1 MKLFLFI
8 VLSIVS
14 CTSSFNV
21 LLVSTPPAGHS
32 FHMLALGEELVRRG
46 HNVTFCSVDGYMNMK
61 DKSEERGMLYLSAG
75 ELEVD
80 SQARSEFIQQ
90 ATKMSIKS
98 IKAIKSIPMLIA
110 NLTKHSGLNPIIEHL
125 LKIDIKQWDIVI
137 VEEMLRY
144 SVPCIAKL
152 NNVKVISTG
161 SQEFNSRQLWT
172 VPLLGSGASDNMK
185 FHERMFSTVL
195 RGGLK
200 LLNERILLGS
210 ELTNPICEE
219 VFSWSPSEGW
229 EFPLIVTTVMGLY
242 YPRIIPPMTQY
253 VGPILSQDAINKPLP
268 NDIMEWLNSKNER
281 SVIYISM
288 GSAFGASLS
297 MAKAFIEGTRYTE
310 YSVMWSLNKF
320 SFHVIDNVDLDEKKY
335 YVSSWIPQV
344 NVLQHKSISMGIVH
358 GGANGIHEALY
369 FGVPLIVLPQFGD
382 QFDRATEVENAG
394 VGIKLLSHQVT
405 PTAIKE
411 GIDKLNSGEYHVNA
425 QRMKAIMRNAGGVNK
440 AADLVEFYS
449 LVGYDHL
456 ISAPIKYHWNWIQY
470 YNIDVHIIVRCVILT
485 MICLVVT
492 ICRRCCFRKKLKQH

>member
-1 MKLFLFI
+1 M
-8 VLSIVS
+8 
-14 CTSSFNV
+14 
-21 LLVSTPPAGHS
+21 LVSTPPAGHS

-61 DKSEERGMLYLSAG
+61 DKAEERGMLYLSAG
-75 ELEVD
+75 ELEID
-80 SQARSEFIQQ
+80 SDTRKQFIREITQS
-90 ATKMSIKS
+90 SIKS
-98 IKAIKSIPMLIA
+98 IPTFIKNVTKYSGA
-110 NLTKHSGLNPIIEHL
+110 NVIVQYLLT
-125 LKIDIKQWDIVI
+125 IDIKQWDIII
-137 VEEMLRY
+137 VEEFLRY

-161 SQEFNSRQLWT
+161 SQELNSRQLWT

-185 FHERMFSTVL
+185 FHERMISTIFQ
-195 RGGLK
+195 GGLK
-200 LLNERILLGS
+200 LFNKILNERILLGS

-229 EFPLIVTTVMGLY
+229 EYPLIVTTVMGLY
-242 YPRIIPPMTQY
+242 YPRIVAPMTQY

-268 NDIMEWLNSKNER
+268 NDIMEWLNSKKER

-288 GSAFGASLS
+288 GSNAGVTLS

-320 SFHVIDNVDLDEKKY
+320 SFHVIDNVELEEQKY
-335 YVSSWIPQV
+335 FVSSWIPQV

-369 FGVPLIVLPQFGD
+369 FGVPLIVLPQFHD
-382 QFDRATEVENAG
+382 QFDWATEVENAG

-470 YNIDVHIIVRCVILT
+470 YNIDVHIIVHCVILT